1 MLVDMFTPMR
11 IVLLALLMA
20 APTLTVAA
28 RAAAQETEYDP
39 QGRRIPPAAVPDGY
53 VGADDAPPAATPPAA
68 TAPAAIPPAATPP
81 SGIAPPGAPPADAIP
96 PPPPAP
102 DTPPSPYRVE
112 ADDTP
117 RYPRAAP
124 SEQLDDTTDAGV
136 RLPSRISARLRALDR
151 DYTALS
157 MRGSNGLV
165 DGILSI
171 VTGGLSIA
179 LGAVLPD
186 SANGFATYFYVFG
199 AGNIAHGLVDLFI
212 TPDPVEPALIF
223 AHMPMGTVDEV
234 KARLRFGEQS
244 LETLAD
250 RSRLGRILEGSLD
263 IATGVAFIPFYLGPR
278 DYAFTGDILDIVVM
292 TAALIRVISG
302 VATLIMRTDAER
314 RWSAYATLRDDLR
327 ERHRQ
332 RSRVRADIGA
342 APLPGGGAVTLVGT
356 F

>member
-1 MLVDMFTPMR
+1 MLVGMFTPTR
-11 IVLLALLMA
+11 IVLLALLMM

-28 RAAAQETEYDP
+28 HAAAQETEYDP
-39 QGRRIPPAAVPDGY
+39 LGRRIAPAAVPDGY
-53 VGADDAPPAATPPAA
+53 VAADDAPPTASPPVATPPAA
-68 TAPAAIPPAATPP
+68 TAP
-81 SGIAPPGAPPADAIP
+81 SGEAPQGAPPADAIP

-102 DTPPSPYRVE
+102 DAPPSPYRID

-124 SEQLDDTTDAGV
+124 SEQLDDTTDVGV
-136 RLPSRISARLRALDR
+136 RLPSRISARLRALGR
-151 DYTALS
+151 DYAALS
-157 MRGSNGLV
+157 MRGSGGLV

-186 SANGFATYFYVFG
+186 TANDFATYLYVFG

-244 LETLAD
+244 LEALAD

-278 DYAFTGDILDIVVM
+278 DYALTGEFLEIALM
-292 TAALIRVISG
+292 TMGLIRIISG
-302 VATLIMRTDAER
+302 VATLIIRTEAER
-314 RWSAYATLRDDLR
+314 RWSWYETLRDELR
-327 ERHRQ
+327 DRRRQ
-332 RSRVRADIGA
+332 RSPVRADIGA